1 MPSPPMPRIL
11 SFSGL
16 RCTHDDDTNENYKW
30 LGGAIGAD
38 GTFMPCW
45 RPNERRA
52 TCHAQ
57 TALDMQSVQSTVP
70 TTIPLYVCVCES
82 EDLCLCMAYVCMCM
96 LLLFCCYSVAI
107 LLLFCC
113 YFVAILLLFCCYSVA
128 ILLLFCCYSVAILL
142 LFRCGVWDIINHL
155 MPFSAIRNWTK
166 STPRLKTS
174 HHAGRSS
181 AGAFTFTS

>member
-1 MPSPPMPRIL
+1 MGYVVPMMTIPMRI
-11 SFSGL
+11 
-16 RCTHDDDTNENYKW
+16 TNGWAGPLVPMEH
-30 LGGAIGAD
+30 LCHAGGQMSD
-38 GTFMPCW
+38 V
-45 RPNERRA
+45 RRA
-52 TCHAQ
+52 MRKQHSICSQCSRPCQRRFPCMYVYVNLRICVCVWH
-57 TALDMQSVQSTVP
+57 MC
-70 TTIPLYVCVCES
+70 VCVC
-82 EDLCLCMAYVCMCM
+82 CCYFVAI

-113 YFVAILLLFCCYSVA
+113 YFVA